1 MKTLATSV
9 KHPSANNI
17 ENKFESV
24 CCWKLKIFFRW
35 KCMKC
40 MKCMLEYMIRQYQL
54 FLSKLVYKVEVDRL
68 KELSKISRYSGS
80 HFVSFLE
87 NFQTIPGNSQQNTH
101 RSAGGCQVL
110 LKALGWNEKESLA
123 KVLIILMKFF
133 HF

>member
-1 MKTLATSV
+1 MLLE
-9 KHPSANNI
+9 I
-17 ENKFESV
+17 
-24 CCWKLKIFFRW
+24 KLKIFFSLEMYEMYAGIYDKTIM

-40 MKCMLEYMIRQYQL
+40 MKCMLEYMIRQYQS

-110 LKALGWNEKESLA
+110 LKALGLNEKESLA
-123 KVLIILMKFF
+123 
-133 HF
+133 

>member
-17 ENKFESV
+17 ENNLSQYVVGNSKF
-24 CCWKLKIFFRW
+24 FFRW
-35 KCMKC
+35 KC
-40 MKCMLEYMIRQYQL
+40 MKCMLEYMIRQYQS

-123 KVLIILMKFF
+123 KVLIILMKCF